1 MRLLL
6 KTCDVISQLAGERP
20 LSLDCLFSPALSL
33 PPKGGNTWIRVFAR
47 RRLSLERGSQRLLP
61 RRTVHRYVY
70 ASSKLAQS
78 GECAYEIYS
87 RLYNVGN
94 APPATLRLFAP
105 PPPFPPESLH
115 LLRILV
121 FSQFRG
127 KPRVSNIRS
136 FIETHTSRILK
147 SPL

>member
-1 MRLLL
+1 M
-6 KTCDVISQLAGERP
+6 
-20 LSLDCLFSPALSL
+20 LSLNSQWETPFTRFPPFSRFQLLSWE
-33 PPKGGNTWIRVFAR
+33 GNTWIRIFA
-47 RRLSLERGSQRLLP
+47 RRLSLERGSQRPLP
-61 RRTVHRYVY
+61 RRTAHRYVY

-94 APPATLRLFAP
+94 APPATLRPSAP
-105 PPPFPPESLH
+105 PSLCIP
-115 LLRILV
+115 LRIPV

-147 SPL
+147 SSL